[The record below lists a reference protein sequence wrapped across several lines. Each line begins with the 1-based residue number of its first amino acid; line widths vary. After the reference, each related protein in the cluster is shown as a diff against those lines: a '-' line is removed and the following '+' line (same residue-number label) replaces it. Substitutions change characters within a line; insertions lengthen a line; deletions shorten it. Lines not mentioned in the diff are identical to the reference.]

1 MTSPKSDRI
10 VGLLRLLPAPATVA
24 NVGSLFTCL
33 MRNCKQSIGGN
44 WRRACSLSAR
54 GRCTGSMLALSSASL
69 LSSTVLH
76 CPPLSSTVLHCPPL
90 SSTVL
95 HCPPLSS
102 TVLRCPPLSSAV
114 LRFGPSFN
122 QLLTAIEVSRPTM
135 LISVGDCDDR
145 ILIAPLCQFNNQRCQ
160 GLLSPLL
167 VIAHSNESRA
177 KPHLVKDN
185 QRPCVYSVV

>member
-76 CPPLSSTVLHCPPL
+76 
-90 SSTVL
+90 
-95 HCPPLSS
+95 
-102 TVLRCPPLSSAV
+102 CPPLSSAV